1 VRRHRHLLHIAV
13 VCSAALTAGCA
24 SAPST
29 SAASVSLPLRTA
41 WFEGHDVRYVTTD
54 VSDAAAAAEQGVN
67 FVPRLAEALGPNG
80 RGGLT
85 ERVYKL
91 ANFEQRPVFQ
101 SAPRP
106 LGARNADAGYSPLWR
121 LVLVTW
127 TQPAQAQELR
137 SEEAILAA
145 EERGWVTLRLTSVVL
160 NCPILAVDGQGSLAG
175 VR

>member
-1 VRRHRHLLHIAV
+1 MRLHRHLLHLTGAL
-13 VCSAALTAGCA
+13 CAAALLAGCA
-24 SAPST
+24 SAPP
-29 SAASVSLPLRTA
+29 SAPGGALPLRTA

-54 VSDAAAAAEQGVN
+54 VSDAAVAAEQGVN

-145 EERGWVTLRLTSVVL
+145 EERGWVTLRLTAVVL